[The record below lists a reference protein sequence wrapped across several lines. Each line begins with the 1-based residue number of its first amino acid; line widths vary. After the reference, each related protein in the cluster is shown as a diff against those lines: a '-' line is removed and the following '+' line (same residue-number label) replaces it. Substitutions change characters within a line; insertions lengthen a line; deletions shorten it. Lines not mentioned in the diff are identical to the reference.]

1 MPISSKLSR
10 RLGARVSAAFL
21 ALSLAACATTGE
33 QAATAP
39 APSGNGVVMSI
50 AESEVGSTT
59 GRVVGAIGG
68 AVIGSML
75 GSKIG
80 AGSGRTAASL
90 AASIGGSMAGSA
102 LGSRALAD
110 HYWDVSVRFADGVD
124 REMRV
129 KDRPNYGPGDKVS
142 VHDGRIIRR

>member
-1 MPISSKLSR
+1 MLISTNPAR
-10 RLGARVSAAFL
+10 RLGARISAAIL
-21 ALSLAACATTGE
+21 ALSLTACATSGNQVASTEG
-33 QAATAP
+33 
-39 APSGNGVVMSI
+39 PSGNGVVMSI

-90 AASIGGSMAGSA
+90 AASIGGSMAGGA

-110 HYWDVSVRFADGVD
+110 HYWDVSVRFSDGVD
-124 REMRV
+124 RDVRV
-129 KDRPNYGPGDKVS
+129 KDRPNYGPGDS
-142 VHDGRIIRR
+142 VTVQDGRIIRR